1 MANIVAVVTHK
12 GGVGKTFT
20 CVNLA
25 DALAREGLNVLLCDL
40 DPQANA
46 TKLVYSF
53 EQSPAVP
60 IERVL
65 AGEATVADG
74 IITSTNIRG
83 VHLLGSTI
91 KLASLERHI
100 QNNPFTSTRLVA
112 EKLKSVDEVYDI
124 IILDCPPSLGG
135 LTANALVAADMAIVP
150 VESGSKLSLTG
161 SDDIL
166 GFINEARLVNRRLK
180 MGGALLTMHDG
191 RKTVCRIIANGVRAY
206 YDEVFETTIP
216 NSTDVQKGQILNK
229 TILQFDKDHTVTR
242 AVVDLARELMAKLG
256 VDAKETVHAE

>member
-1 MANIVAVVTHK
+1 MAKIIAVVTHK

-20 CVNLA
+20 SVNLS
-25 DALAREGLNVLLCDL
+25 DALAREGQNVLLCDL

-53 EQSPAVP
+53 EQSPPAP

-65 AGEATVADG
+65 SSEATIAEG
-74 IITSTNIRG
+74 IITSTNVRG

-91 KLASLERHI
+91 KLANLERTI
-100 QNNPFTSTRLVA
+100 QNNPFTSTRLLSQ
-112 EKLKSVDEVYDI
+112 KLKSVEDVYDI

-135 LTANALVAADMAIVP
+135 LTANALAAADMAIVP

-161 SDDIL
+161 SDDTL
-166 GFINEARLVNRRLK
+166 AFISEARNINPRLTL
-180 MGGALLTMHDG
+180 GGALLTMHDG
-191 RKTVCRIIANGVRAY
+191 RKTVCRIIANGVRAS

-216 NSTDVQKGQILNK
+216 ASTDVQKGQILNK

-242 AVVDLARELMAKLG
+242 AVVDLAREVMAKIG
-256 VDAKETVHAE
+256 VQAKEVAHAE